1 MYLRIPYET
10 ALACHPKLVQ
20 VVMDKLARGKSKER
34 GSAPETLEWGYSW
47 SLSVKC
53 ITLSEMLKGVKP
65 VETRTLDERI
75 HCGLTGS
82 KGRWKET
89 AFYMGT
95 GMHPVPPEVMAT
107 MEASLNPPTTPS
119 PSELE
124 SALRELNPTVVVLSG
139 MSDTL
144 TRSDIT
150 GFHTKD

>member
-1 MYLRIPYET
+1 MYLEIPYET

-34 GSAPETLEWGYSW
+34 GSAPESLKWGYTW
-47 SLSVKC
+47 SLSVKS
-53 ITLSEMLKGVKP
+53 ITLSELLKGVQP
-65 VETRTLDERI
+65 TETRTLDERI
-75 HCGLTGS
+75 HCGLIAS
-82 KGRWKET
+82 KGRWRET

-107 MEASLNPPTTPS
+107 MEHSLTPPAPFQ

-124 SALRELNPTVVVLSG
+124 SALRVLNPKVVVLSG

-144 TRSDIT
+144 TRSNTT